1 MLLTFL
7 AAKAKSKIQSVTQF
21 AVFRRL
27 KTSSMFR
34 MDNIANSDFT
44 VIFMV
49 NSTAVFQ
56 CRLMS

>member
-7 AAKAKSKIQSVTQF
+7 AAKAESKIQSVTQF